1 MRVVKS
7 LHKRVHLLVAQSQYS
22 NHIFR
27 ALHFIPFGIEYD
39 EWLQFCIRKQLTQTT
54 HSLENTNQFF
64 PSLLQLTSTIM
75 HTTRS

>member
-1 MRVVKS
+1 MRVIKS

-27 ALHFIPFGIEYD
+27 ALHFIPLGIDYD

-54 HSLENTNQFF
+54 YSLENTNQFF
-64 PSLLQLTSTIM
+64 PSFLQLTSTIM